1 METETK
7 LEAYDAELVSSEDGK
22 NFFLVLK
29 VPNNPQKILL
39 SDTDQADLDK
49 VFYLLIK
56 ELLAKP
62 FKFSYKKN
70 ENTELVGMNQACEKY
85 VEILNNDLQGILD
98 EGKTELIAPES
109 DLDNKAS
116 D

>member
-7 LEAYDAELVSSEDGK
+7 LEVYDAELVSSEDGK

-29 VPNNPQKILL
+29 VPNNTQKILL

-49 VFYLLIK
+49 VFYSLIK

-98 EGKTELIAPES
+98 EGKTELLVPES
-109 DLDNKAS
+109 DLDSKAS
-116 D
+116 K